1 MMRMFSSLL
10 ASQAALLLCTAE
22 PQVKLGKTTV
32 YGTSSDGV
40 ERFAGIPY
48 AAPPLGRARFMPTT
62 LMANLGATRF
72 NATQFG
78 PGCIQQDAMTE
89 ISEDCLTINVF
100 RPSNCAEDR
109 LPVMFY
115 IHGGDFIAGASSLYD
130 GSALVTRSIER
141 GTPMIYASIN
151 YRLGP
156 FGFPQGQE
164 AISKGALNIGLKDQ
178 LLALQWVKKNIF
190 AFGGDASK
198 VTVVGE
204 SAGAHSVDIHILGP
218 SLKHLARGAVR
229 SLVSAA
235 FPSLT
240 IPKVI
245 QSSYRDPQFDSHRWE
260 PAWQTFV
267 SSVPQCAS
275 QTNTTHTFACMQRVS
290 NTTLLLEAWA
300 AASALYG
307 NLCFN
312 PVIDGPGGLMV
323 DLLSQV
329 TPLSPLPVMIGSNKD
344 EGTLFV
350 PQDTNSSDTIR
361 NYIIV
366 PSTPSPEGQAAL
378 EAAADRILE
387 LYPDDPSL
395 GSPFGT
401 GNETFGVGSQYKRFA
416 AVLGDFAFEWH
427 RRAFAQYMSSEAQ
440 VPTFVYKFQDPDA
453 SLPAAIAGFFP
464 PGSLGVC
471 HATDI
476 AYMMPSSA
484 ALGGTL
490 NSTSAETLSTQMID
504 YWISFA
510 VSLDPNDGR
519 GSDRPQ
525 WDDYSQAQTLIQLD
539 GHNLTMIPDDY
550 REEQIAFI
558 MQDPVLFHR

>member
-1 MMRMFSSLL
+1 MRMFSSLLAL
-10 ASQAALLLCTAE
+10 ASQAALLLCPAE

-32 YGTSSDGV
+32 YGTSLDGI

-48 AAPPLGRARFMPTT
+48 AAPPLGRGRFMPTT
-62 LMANLGATRF
+62 LMATLGVTRF

-78 PGCIQQDAMTE
+78 PGCIQQDPVSE

-100 RPSNCAEDR
+100 RPSNCAEDS

-115 IHGGDFIAGASSLYD
+115 IHGGAFLSKTVSSAGASSLYD

-141 GTPMIYASIN
+141 GAPMIYASIN

-178 LLALQWVKKNIF
+178 LLALQWVKKNIL

-218 SLKHLARGAVR
+218 SLKHLARGAV
-229 SLVSAA
+229 
-235 FPSLT
+235 
-240 IPKVI
+240 I
-245 QSSYRDPQFDSHRWE
+245 QSSYREPQLDSHRWE

-267 SSVPQCAS
+267 SSVPQCAG

-307 NLCFN
+307 NMCFN

-344 EGTLFV
+344 EGTIFV

-366 PSTPSPEGQAAL
+366 PSTPSPGGQSAL

-387 LYPDDPSL
+387 LYPGDPSL

-416 AVLGDFAFEWH
+416 AVSGDFTFEWH
-427 RRAFAQYMSSEAQ
+427 HRAFAQYMSSEAQ

-453 SLPAAIAGFFP
+453 SLPAAIAGSFP
-464 PGSLGVC
+464 
-471 HATDI
+471 
-476 AYMMPSSA
+476 SA

-490 NSTSAETLSTQMID
+490 NSTSAETLSTQMMD
-504 YWISFA
+504 YWMSFA
-510 VSLDPNDGR
+510 VSLNPNDGR
-519 GSDRPQ
+519 GSHRPQ
-525 WDDYSQAQTLIQLD
+525 WDDYSKTQASRETLIQLD

-558 MQDPVLFHR
+558 MQDPVLFH